1 MLTKLKSFIEENQLF
16 NKSDQIGLAISGGRD
31 SVCAAYMLN
40 ELKISFV
47 MVHVNFDL
55 RGEESENDQKFVE
68 QLSKKLAHCSGLQT
82 IKKNAKDYAKEYKL
96 SIQEAAREIRYSY
109 FNELKKSNHFDK
121 LITAHHQNDL
131 VETFFINL
139 YRKSGINGLKS
150 IPIKRGYI
158 IRPFLAFSSDEIN
171 AYLTNHAIKYR
182 DDSSNQNL
190 KYLRNTIRKKVIPS
204 IEESMPQFIN
214 NTVQSID
221 ILKAENDT
229 LEHLLSREISKLT
242 SSDSE
247 NLYIAK
253 KQLLNFPHP
262 SVMLYRILDDYR
274 FNFDQCNQIIAC
286 IDGIPGKLFS
296 SITHQLVVDREQII
310 LNTKNE
316 NSIESI
322 TIEKEGNYF
331 FSNYSISLERVN
343 EWTYN
348 TNKEEEVIQIP
359 PHMFP
364 LTIRNWK
371 TGDRFTPLGM
381 KGSKLLSD
389 FFIDQKINVLE
400 KSKTLLL
407 CSNDNVLWVIGYQIS
422 DLVKVSGVKNIYRTS
437 FNLS

>member
-1 MLTKLKSFIEENQLF
+1 MLTKLKSFIEKNQLF

-40 ELKISFV
+40 ELKISFI
-47 MVHVNFDL
+47 MIHVNFDL
-55 RGEESENDQKFVE
+55 RGKESEGDQKFVE
-68 QLSKKLAHCSGLQT
+68 QLSEKLTYCKGIQA
-82 IKKNAKDYAKEYKL
+82 IKENAKDYANKNNL

-109 FNELKKSNHFDK
+109 FDELKQSNHFDK

-131 VETFFINL
+131 LETFFINL

-150 IPIKRGYI
+150 IPIKRGYV
-158 IRPFLAFSSDEIN
+158 IRPFIAFSADEIH
-171 AYLTNHAIKYR
+171 AYVGKNSIEYR
-182 DDSSNQNL
+182 EDSSNQSF
-190 KYLRNTIRKKVIPS
+190 KYLRNTIRNKVIPQ
-204 IEESMPQFIN
+204 IVESMPQFID

-229 LEHLLSREISKLT
+229 LDYLLNQEIKKII

-247 NLYIAK
+247 NLYITK

-262 SVMLYRILDDYR
+262 SVVLYRILDKYL
-274 FNFDQCNQIIAC
+274 FNFDQCEQIVTC
-286 IDGIPGKLFS
+286 LNGISGKIFCS
-296 SITHQLVVDREQII
+296 DTHQLIIDREQII
-310 LNTKNE
+310 LNIKNK

-322 TIEKEGNYF
+322 TIEKEGNYS
-331 FSNYSISLERVN
+331 FSNYFISLEKIN
-343 EWTYN
+343 EWKYN
-348 TNKEEEVIQIP
+348 TNRKEEVIQIP

-371 TGDRFTPLGM
+371 RGDRFIPLGM

-400 KSKTLLL
+400 KSKIPLL
-407 CSNDNVLWVIGYQIS
+407 CSNNEILWVLGYQIS
-422 DLVKVSGVKNIYRTS
+422 DMVKVSGIKNVYRMS
-437 FNLS
+437 YNY

>member
-1 MLTKLKSFIEENQLF
+1 VLTKLKSFIEENQLF

-68 QLSKKLAHCSGLQT
+68 QLSKKLAHCTGLKT

-109 FNELKKSNHFDK
+109 FDELKKSNHFDK

-171 AYLTNHAIKYR
+171 AYLTNHTIKYR

-204 IEESMPQFIN
+204 IEESMPEFIN
-214 NTVQSID
+214 NTVHSID

-229 LEHLLSREISKLT
+229 LEHLLSREISKII

-262 SVMLYRILDDYR
+262 SVMLYRILDDYH

-310 LNTKNE
+310 LNTKKKSQATPLIIKKEGHYMFSNH
-316 NSIESI
+316 SI
-322 TIEKEGNYF
+322 TIKKVTHWEFKKDK
-331 FSNYSISLERVN
+331 
-343 EWTYN
+343 
-348 TNKEEEVIQIP
+348 KEEIMQISP
-359 PHMFP
+359 SMFP

-371 TGDRFTPLGM
+371 SGDRFTPLGM
-381 KGSKLLSD
+381 KGSKSLSD
-389 FFIDQKINVLE
+389 FFIDQKINLME
-400 KSKTLLL
+400 KSEIPLI
-407 CSNDNVLWVIGYQIS
+407 CSKDKILWVMGHQIS
-422 DLVKVSGVKNIYRTS
+422 DLVKVSGTQNIYRVLY
-437 FNLS
+437 N

>member
-1 MLTKLKSFIEENQLF
+1 MLTKLKSFIEKNRLF

-40 ELKISFV
+40 ELKISFL

-55 RGEESENDQKFVE
+55 RGKESEDDQKFIE
-68 QLSKKLAHCSGLQT
+68 QLSEKLTYCKGIQA
-82 IKKNAKDYAKEYKL
+82 IKENAKVYANNNNL

-109 FNELKKSNHFDK
+109 FDKLKQSNHFDK

-150 IPIKRGYI
+150 IPIKRGYV
-158 IRPFLAFSSDEIN
+158 IRPFLAFSANEIH
-171 AYLTNHAIKYR
+171 AYVSKNSIEYR
-182 DDSSNQNL
+182 EDSSNQSF
-190 KYLRNTIRKKVIPS
+190 KYLRNTIRNKVIPP
-204 IEESMPQFIN
+204 IVEFMPRFLD

-229 LEHLLSREISKLT
+229 LDYLLKREIKKIT

-247 NLYIAK
+247 NLYITK
-253 KQLLNFPHP
+253 KQLLSFPHP
-262 SVMLYRILDDYR
+262 SVILYRILDKYL
-274 FNFDQCNQIIAC
+274 FNFDQCEQIIAC
-286 IDGIPGKLFS
+286 LNGISGKIFCS
-296 SITHQLVVDREQII
+296 DTHQLVVDREQII
-310 LNTKNE
+310 LNIKNK

-322 TIEKEGNYF
+322 TIEKEGNYS
-331 FSNYSISLERVN
+331 FSNYFISLKRIN
-343 EWTYN
+343 EWKYS
-348 TNKEEEVIQIP
+348 TNKKEEIIQIP

-364 LTIRNWK
+364 LTVRNWK
-371 TGDRFTPLGM
+371 RGDRFTPLGM

-389 FFIDQKINVLE
+389 FFIDQKINVF
-400 KSKTLLL
+400 KKNKTPLL
-407 CSNDNVLWVIGYQIS
+407 CSNDNVLWVLGYQIS
-422 DLVKVSGVKNIYRTS
+422 DLVKVSGVKDVYCTS